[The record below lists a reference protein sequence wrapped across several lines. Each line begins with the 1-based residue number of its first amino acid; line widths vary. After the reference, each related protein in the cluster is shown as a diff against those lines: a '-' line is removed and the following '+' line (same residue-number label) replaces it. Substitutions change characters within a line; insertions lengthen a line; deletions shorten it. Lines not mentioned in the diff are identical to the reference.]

1 MKRPVLSTATTSRK
15 LVISGRIIPKQ
26 HCSNTGNKPL
36 RGNSLPG
43 RTWERLKKPLACNSA
58 YSAMD
63 VVTSKASHMGTQAVP
78 NQVDILKLEEGVF
91 LQGKENS
98 MRV

>member
-1 MKRPVLSTATTSRK
+1 MLSTAATSRK
-15 LVISGRIIPKQ
+15 LVISGRITPKQ
-26 HCSNTGNKPL
+26 HCSNTGNEPL

-43 RTWERLKKPLACNSA
+43 RTGERLLKKPLACNSA
-58 YSAMD
+58 YGPMD

-91 LQGKENS
+91 LQGKEK

>member
-1 MKRPVLSTATTSRK
+1 
-15 LVISGRIIPKQ
+15 
-26 HCSNTGNKPL
+26 
-36 RGNSLPG
+36 
-43 RTWERLKKPLACNSA
+43 
-58 YSAMD
+58 MD

-91 LQGKENS
+91 LQGKEK

>member
-1 MKRPVLSTATTSRK
+1 MLSTAATSRK
-15 LVISGRIIPKQ
+15 FVISGRVTPKQ
-26 HCSNTGNKPL
+26 HCSNTGNEPL
-36 RGNSLPG
+36 RGNSLP
-43 RTWERLKKPLACNSA
+43 ERKGERLLKKPLACDSA

-91 LQGKENS
+91 LQGKENT
-98 MRV
+98 RV